1 MGYPYPQRQQFPDNK
16 IDSAF
21 WNYPAEEYLKSAG
34 DRSYII
40 KDYEKNN
47 LESIRSRV
55 SGKIAAKSELFDYL
69 SYLDN
74 FAYKLREILELEKLE
89 GISNI
94 RLESELRRIAQ
105 LIGEV
110 TTNLERF

>member
-1 MGYPYPQRQQFPDNK
+1 MGYPYPQRQQFQDNK
-16 IDSAF
+16 IDSPL
-21 WNYPAEEYLKSAG
+21 WDYTAEEYLKSAG

-40 KDYEKNN
+40 KEHEKSN

-55 SGKIAAKSELFDYL
+55 AGKLALKPELFEYL

-94 RLESELRRIAQ
+94 RLEGELRRIAQ

-110 TTNLERF
+110 TASLERY